1 MSSSSE
7 TNGRRAECRS
17 GTQTVKTDNQ
27 TGRSYALI
35 PLVGITP
42 NSIVYSNANACIYTF
57 HEAVDYQP
65 LRLPSYSY
73 SYYLFTIILT
83 DYSNNFLVVQL
94 ATTQHKSII
103 THVDL
108 IMYGN
113 PLKTSRSIM
122 DILRGFQ
129 NHESNPNLS
138 YQKPSKRR
146 ETCSHSLKAI
156 FVP

>member
-17 GTQTVKTDNQ
+17 GTQTAKTDNQ

-83 DYSNNFLVVQL
+83 DYSNTMYAVCFLEWTVNRE
-94 ATTQHKSII
+94 KR
-103 THVDL
+103 
-108 IMYGN
+108 GN
-113 PLKTSRSIM
+113 PPDGIWLGRSMQGLWSMQISIM
-122 DILRGFQ
+122 KRGRHLCSRQ
-129 NHESNPNLS
+129 WKNVE
-138 YQKPSKRR
+138 R
-146 ETCSHSLKAI
+146 EPLQSHWRQ
-156 FVP
+156 